1 MAVKV
6 KSTGTLGPRV
16 KGGKGTPYEKGGI
29 IKPVKKSK

>member
-16 KGGKGTPYEKGGI
+16 KGGKGTAYEKGGT
-29 IKPVKKSK
+29 IKQTKKSK